1 MGQRSD
7 RIELRGLRFDA
18 VHGVLPEE
26 RRKKQPFEVDIELE
40 LDLQAAG
47 RSDDLHDTVD
57 YGAVT
62 AAVAGVMN
70 GPPANLL
77 EHLAE
82 QIAAA
87 VMDAAGRRDV
97 AATVTVR
104 KLLPPVPE
112 DLGFAAVRVTRRGQP
127 GS

>member
-1 MGQRSD
+1 VAERVD

-18 VHGVLPEE
+18 VHGLLPEE

-40 LDLQAAG
+40 LDLGAAG

-57 YGAVT
+57 YGSVT

-77 EHLAE
+77 EHLAD

-87 VMDAAGRRDV
+87 AIDASGRPDV
-97 AATVTVR
+97 AVTVTVR

-112 DLGFAAVRVTRRGQP
+112 DLGFAAVRVTRRGP
-127 GS
+127 SGS